1 MAPPSPSD
9 PLPLPAAVSPRKEAQ
24 SLAPAKL
31 TPQQLTAYERAF
43 ALLVGMASEE
53 DQQTER
59 RRDWELGSPTNRVI
73 LIDGGRGAGKTTVLL
88 SVLDRIARQPA
99 FERDGLR
106 VHFFLLP
113 LLDLHP
119 LPRTTSILSHVAARL
134 LPMDAARTSAPWR
147 PTHDAAETVRT
158 RWRAFAQNA
167 ALGWDSNVVARSA
180 HLDAE
185 AYAHELERATSS
197 WRNIGRVFSELIDE
211 LCDARRK
218 DQQPPPDARSWR
230 PLFVL
235 PIDDADMN
243 PERSLE
249 AMELFRAL
257 SHPRLAFVLTGD
269 SKLFESQLRASYLGR
284 LREPLRHLRLDSAD
298 LTATSHRSDAI
309 RLAYEYF
316 ERVIPPDQRCQ
327 LPGFDAE
334 TRAEAHEPLRRL
346 LELLTVVDAAEES
359 SRVTLA
365 SLLRNNGLLGEA
377 LPERL
382 RPLIN
387 LQRLIEK
394 DVGALDDAAIGRAR
408 ASVGALVSPL
418 PPPLPRPHTGSTTSA
433 PPRAEVA
440 FLWAMRRIWRDAVRH
455 ATLGMGGQEMLLRMV
470 RLDYKEHT
478 LELVTGALSLS
489 AMYQEVELRAEADE
503 LRIELRR
510 PIRLMG
516 AAMGIERPGEP
527 CELSPKIVA
536 AFELAY
542 DVAVLS
548 KRARVIGR
556 SPLPTEHE
564 PGVVRVELPCRNLD
578 ATLSLTWPLPR
589 LSTFSAQHRL
599 IEGAIRRLT
608 EDRRGSPSAS
618 RPRPFERDCAVR
630 ALVFGSLIEL
640 GALPPGDRIPPWDD
654 LLAAVTERMRRAA
667 SEVAET
673 RGLRERA
680 VQSHL
685 ADDVIEAWAITGL
698 VLLAAPES
706 GLPPGQAEH
715 LLGVLSERFSEVP
728 IGAERSLWDEVR
740 ARAPEGRARRIDAAL
755 KAATRGDI
763 NLLDRLARL
772 SESARVAEV
781 LKEVDDRAL
790 ARHHPWFKFV
800 QTEVQAAEERKDP
813 NVIAQQMLSRL
824 AATALPPASP
834 PSAPAVTSLSSYIEW
849 SQVRKGLLRR
859 GAREVEAVIGSA
871 TLPLDG
877 DIPREEL
884 PFSIANA
891 WRSTLKEAS
900 PAALFEAVHA
910 LPTGRLRV
918 RPLAR
923 REDEDTRTLPDV
935 QPAGSPEAR
944 VIVRTY
950 VMTVRPPDNPNG
962 ELPPHLDL
970 FYRVVWDLAT
980 DGFIN
985 APRLGDPYVTG
996 NLVEV
1001 AGSGR
1006 EGGIPWPTMP
1016 FQALLDL
1023 EMIDENWTR
1032 LADNILR
1039 PGPTASSMSPQ
1050 DRVDALAFFLVE
1062 LIKQVALR
1070 RQAPARSDFK
1080 SAPSE
1085 AQWRRLMGSLYP
1097 DHERTPDGAERGFAF
1112 GGDRRVAF
1120 QDWRARVPLLAAPE
1134 CGLSQTAAA
1143 AILRGVFDGKKDHEV
1158 LRAQL
1163 RDYRVEHVRR
1173 SGRTGPAAWIAKV
1186 DAKEWFRDHPWVREV
1201 MSKPSEPV
1209 KD

>member
-1 MAPPSPSD
+1 MAPPSSSD

-24 SLAPAKL
+24 SLAPGQL

-43 ALLVGMASEE
+43 ALLIGMATEK

-88 SVLDRIARQPA
+88 SVLDRIAQQPA
-99 FERDGLR
+99 FERDSLR

-134 LPMDAARTSAPWR
+134 LPTDAARSPAPWR
-147 PTHDAAETVRT
+147 PSHDAVETVRT

-197 WRNIGRVFSELIDE
+197 WRNIGRVFSELLDE

-218 DQQPPPDARSWR
+218 DQQPSPDGRSWR

-334 TRAEAHEPLRRL
+334 TRADAHEPLRKL
-346 LELLTVVDAAEES
+346 LEMLVVVDAADDA

-365 SLLRNNGLLGEA
+365 SLLRSNGLLGEA

-394 DVGALDDAAIGRAR
+394 DVGPLDDAAPNGRSR
-408 ASVGALVSPL
+408 AVGGPLLSSL
-418 PPPLPRPHTGSTTSA
+418 PPRAQSGAATSA
-433 PPRAEVA
+433 PPRPEVA

-470 RLDYKEHT
+470 RLDYKEHA
-478 LELVTGALSLS
+478 LELVTGALTLS

-510 PIRLMG
+510 PMRLMG

-527 CELSPKIVA
+527 CELPPKIVA

-556 SPLPTEHE
+556 SPLPAEHE

-578 ATLSLTWPLPR
+578 TTLSLTWPLPR

-599 IEGAIRRLT
+599 IEGTIRRLT
-608 EDRRGSPSAS
+608 EEQRSSANAG
-618 RPRPFERDCAVR
+618 RHRPFERDSAAR

-640 GALPPGDRIPPWDD
+640 GALPPGDRIPLWDE
-654 LLAAVTERMRRAA
+654 LLETVTERMRRAA
-667 SEVAET
+667 GEVAEA
-673 RGLRERA
+673 RGGRERA
-680 VQSHL
+680 VQSLL
-685 ADDVIEAWAITGL
+685 ADDAIEAWAMTGL

-715 LLGVLSERFSEVP
+715 LLAALSSRFSEVP

-740 ARAPEGRARRIDAAL
+740 ALAPEGRARRIDAAL
-755 KAATRGDI
+755 KAATRGDV
-763 NLLDRLARL
+763 NLLDRLARF
-772 SESARVAEV
+772 SEAARVTEV
-781 LKEVDDRAL
+781 LKELDDRAL

-824 AATALPPASP
+824 AATVLPAATPPA
-834 PSAPAVTSLSSYIEW
+834 APAVSSLSSYIEW
-849 SQVRKGLLRR
+849 SLVRKGLLRR

-877 DIPREEL
+877 DLPREEL

-891 WRSTLKEAS
+891 WRSTLKEGAP
-900 PAALFEAVHA
+900 PALYEAVHA

-944 VIVRTY
+944 VIVRTF

-985 APRLGDPYVTG
+985 APRLGDPYITG
-996 NLVEV
+996 NLVEI

-1085 AQWRRLMGSLYP
+1085 AQWRRLIASLYP
-1097 DHERTPDGAERGFAF
+1097 DLERTSDGAERGFAF
-1112 GGDRRVAF
+1112 GGERRVAF

-1134 CGLSQTAAA
+1134 CGLSQTAAT
-1143 AILRGVFDGKKDHEV
+1143 AILRGVFDGKKDHEA

-1186 DAKEWFRDHPWVREV
+1186 DAKEWFRDHPWIREV
-1201 MSKPSEPV
+1201 VSKPSEPV